1 MNRTRR
7 PVTMCALIW
16 SALLSSVVGV
26 SAQQDDRYVRSSAG
40 IRMITN
46 DSGKTMK
53 MLLDATNLQSD
64 EIEIAEL
71 IIPVGATPSPT
82 HQHGSMEIFYVVEG
96 ILGHIVNGEEHRLE
110 PGMVGV
116 VKPGDEVLHLV
127 LSEGPVKTVVMWVPG
142 GESER
147 RYGPPDADIWTRI
160 RD

>member
-71 IIPVGATPSPT
+71 IINERQPVGATPSPT
-82 HQHGSMEIFYVVEG
+82 QPTSMAQWRSSTWSRAFWAT
-96 ILGHIVNGEEHRLE
+96 
-110 PGMVGV
+110 
-116 VKPGDEVLHLV
+116 
-127 LSEGPVKTVVMWVPG
+127 S
-142 GESER
+142 
-147 RYGPPDADIWTRI
+147 
-160 RD
+160 